1 MLTLILSAFIAA
13 GSPGLP
19 WELGPFVAPAAEVAR
34 ASASLRAA
42 EDAHWEPLLRD
53 IDLVV
58 DEAGRLTAQRHMV
71 FRPLSAEAVRSGGVV
86 SASWEPRYQ
95 DRPVI
100 RARVISPSGQ
110 EYPLDPATLSEAAV
124 EPPEGMVTDRRV
136 VRGPLPGVQNGSVVE
151 ILIVERDREPYH
163 RSGSSWLVD
172 LSDPALRRLRVR
184 LDAPASLPL
193 KFVVR
198 GLAPAHEERTAGGRR
213 VLRWDWKNLPA
224 SPSTEDGQ
232 PAVLSPEPHL
242 AFSSGASWEAVAEGY
257 AALLEPQLA
266 GADLGALARELT
278 AGASGRDAQAVRV
291 LRHIRERVR
300 YTGLE
305 LGMAAIVPVK
315 PREVLTRRYGDCKDV
330 SLLFVALMRA
340 LGHEADV
347 ALLRTGPTELDPN
360 LPGLGFFDHAIVSLG
375 GARPIFLDPLAPELP
390 LGVLPPGVDGKLA
403 LVARRG
409 TKALVTLPVTS
420 PAAYK
425 AHVERQVRLQASG
438 LTQVTEVRTYD
449 GALAAEL
456 RDFARDRTADQVAR
470 SRVADVKERLE
481 ADEATVSAETRED
494 GQLVVRG
501 EAKGSKLGRTLD
513 DDAEARLDP
522 RVLACLPS
530 ELVPE
535 APSSAEG
542 GASRKPARERALAIQ
557 RPCSGELDYR
567 VVPPPGFE
575 PVEPLP
581 VETKVA
587 VGPFRFAAAYAR
599 ERGDALSARF
609 SLSLPRGPLA
619 AKDVNEIRAALSRF
633 GIGGPSFKFRRTST
647 RLLEAGR
654 GREALSEL
662 RRLAAAAP
670 RDHEPQLR
678 LALGYRRLGL
688 GDAARAAARRAVAL
702 APESGWAHRV
712 LAIVL
717 EEDLVSR
724 RRKRGCD
731 VGGAVKAAR
740 RAAILEPK
748 VPGTLAMLGGFLLDG
763 EDCGFLGRGARPEE
777 AAELFLKARKD
788 FDYREYDSQLLWA
801 LVAAGRYADAART
814 ALELPQGAV
823 RDGPLLAAL
832 AMDGRLEQAV
842 GEAGRL
848 PPKDRATALHVAV
861 RSLSY
866 RREYGRAAQLIDR
879 AGDGADDVAGL
890 RALGRLLHDASR
902 LEETAPAGSPQRG
915 VVRWIQALN
924 GVGAIRDTVAAG
936 RSAPER
942 AAGPLGDRLLRWGPE
957 GFAAIAAPDL
967 TAATLEL
974 REDETA
980 RDLARVSITFGSL
993 PAKLYLLRAGAT
1005 WRLLAAQQ
1013 ESGEL
1018 ALEALRRLE
1027 RRDVEGARVLLRWAN
1042 EDRGPR
1048 EPQADYVYSLVDT
1061 SSADPAKAT
1070 VADLRLLAALLG
1082 AAADAPAPAAAL
1094 LEEALSG
1101 PLPDAT
1107 RRSVQAALA
1116 EACMTLERW
1125 PRLLELSDALRDA
1138 APNGTAAYRIRA
1150 LGGLRR
1156 GEDVRRAVR
1165 AVAEGSS
1172 PVPML
1177 RAVGHAALFVGE
1189 IDEGIALV
1197 SRVTQ
1202 GEPRSLDLNN
1212 LAWARLFQEPTPPT
1226 AVQEAQRA
1234 SELDHHRDRV
1244 ALHSLAAVL
1253 ARTGEPG
1260 AAMQALRDS
1269 IGLYGDTIEPHDWL
1283 VVGFVA
1289 EAYGEK
1295 QEAIAAY
1302 RRVGEAKRWS
1312 PFSSAA
1318 LAQRALARLTAGAD
1332 GAGGR

>member
-1 MLTLILSAFIAA
+1 MLTLILSAFTAA

-19 WELGPFVAPAAEVAR
+19 WEHGPFVAPAADVAR
-34 ASASLRAA
+34 ASASLRAE

-53 IDLVV
+53 IDMVV

-86 SASWEPRYQ
+86 SAAWEPRYQ

-110 EYPLDPATLSEAAV
+110 EFPLDPSTLSEAAV

-163 RSGSSWLVD
+163 RAGSSWLVD
-172 LSDPALRRLRVR
+172 LSDPALRRLRIR
-184 LDAPASLPL
+184 LDAPAGLPL

-198 GLAPAHEERTAGGRR
+198 GLAPAHEERTSGGRR

-224 SPSTEDGQ
+224 SPSTEAGQ

-257 AALLEPQLA
+257 ASLLEPQLA
-266 GADLGALARELT
+266 GADLGALARELS

-291 LRHIRERVR
+291 LRYIRERVR

-360 LPGLGFFDHAIVSLG
+360 LPGLGFFDHAIVALG
-375 GARPIFLDPLAPELP
+375 GPRPIFLDPLAPELP

-403 LVARRG
+403 LVARKG
-409 TKALVTLPVTS
+409 TRALVTLPVTS
-420 PAAYK
+420 PAAYG
-425 AHVERQVRLQASG
+425 AHVERQVSLQPRG
-438 LTQVTEVRTYD
+438 LAQVTEVRTYD

-470 SRVADVKERLE
+470 ARAADVKERLE
-481 ADEATVSAETRED
+481 ADEATVSFEPRED
-494 GQLVVRG
+494 GRLVVRG
-501 EAKGSKLGRTLD
+501 EAKGSKLGKAFD

-530 ELVPE
+530 ELMPE

-542 GASRKPARERALAIQ
+542 GGTRKPARERALEIQ

-581 VETKVA
+581 VETKVTI
-587 VGPFRFAAAYAR
+587 GPFRFAAAYTR
-599 ERGDALSARF
+599 ERGETLSARF
-609 SLSLPRGPLA
+609 SLSLTRGPLA
-619 AKDVNEIRAALSRF
+619 AKDVNAIRAALSTF
-633 GIGGPSFKFRRTST
+633 GIDGPTFKFRRTST

-654 GREALSEL
+654 GREALIEL

-678 LALGYRRLGL
+678 LALGYRQLGL
-688 GDAARAAARRAVAL
+688 GGAARDAARRAVAL

-712 LAIVL
+712 LAVTL

-724 RRKRGCD
+724 RRRRGCD
-731 VGGAVKAAR
+731 VGGAVRAAR
-740 RAAILEPK
+740 RAAILEPN

-777 AAELFLKARKD
+777 AAELFLKVRKD
-788 FDYREYDSQLLWA
+788 FNDREYDSQMLWA
-801 LVAAGRYADAART
+801 LVAAGRYADAARI

-842 GEAGRL
+842 REAGRL

-866 RREYGRAAQLIDR
+866 RREYGHAAQLIDR

-890 RALGRLLHDASR
+890 RALGRLLLDASR

-924 GVGAIRDTVAAG
+924 GVGAIRDAVAAG
-936 RSAPER
+936 RSDPER
-942 AAGPLGDRLLRWGPE
+942 AAGTLGARLLRWGPE
-957 GFAAIAAPDL
+957 GFAGVAAPDL
-967 TAATLEL
+967 TAATLQL

-980 RDLARVSITFGSL
+980 RGDLARVSITFGSL
-993 PAKLYLLRAGAT
+993 PARLYLLRADAT

-1027 RRDVEGARVLLRWAN
+1027 RRDVEGARVLLRWAK
-1042 EDRGPR
+1042 EDLGPGK
-1048 EPQADYVYSLVDT
+1048 PQADDVYSLVDT
-1061 SSADPAKAT
+1061 SSADPAKAS

-1082 AAADAPAPAAAL
+1082 ADAAAPAPAAAL

-1101 PLPDAT
+1101 PLPDAA

-1138 APNGTAAYRIRA
+1138 APSGSAGYRIRA

-1172 PVPML
+1172 PVAML

-1189 IDEGIALV
+1189 IDEGIALI
-1197 SRVTQ
+1197 SRVVR
-1202 GEPRSLDLNN
+1202 GEARSLDLNN
-1212 LAWARLFQEPTPPT
+1212 LAWARLFQEPTPPS

-1234 SELDHHRDRV
+1234 SELDHHRSRA

-1269 IGLYGDTIEPHDWL
+1269 IGLYGDTIEPQDWF
-1283 VVGFVA
+1283 VVGLVA
-1289 EAYGEK
+1289 EAYGER

-1318 LAQRALARLTAGAD
+1318 LARRALARLSAAAAAG
-1332 GAGGR
+1332 R